1 MKKYTIPKRFDT
13 VTAEEIQSKIL
24 SIVEADDAQDLTLD
38 FAESEYVSSAGLRV
52 VILIA
57 KKMKAENRE
66 LILRNM
72 PEAIYNIFK
81 MAGFHLILNIQN
93 D

>member
-1 MKKYTIPKRFDT
+1 MREYMIPKRFDT
-13 VTAEEIQSKIL
+13 VTAESIQDKIL
-24 SIVEADDAQDLTLD
+24 KILEEESLQELMLN

-57 KKMKAENRE
+57 KKMKTEKRE
-66 LILRNM
+66 LVLRNM

-81 MAGFHLILNIQN
+81 MAGFHLFLNIQN

>member
-1 MKKYTIPKRFDT
+1 MIPKRFDT
-13 VTAEEIQSKIL
+13 ITAEDIQEKIL
-24 SIVEADDAQDLTLD
+24 SIVDSGDSPDLTLD

-72 PEAIYNIFK
+72 PEAIYNVFK

>member
-1 MKKYTIPKRFDT
+1 MKEYKIPKRFDT
-13 VTAEEIQSKIL
+13 VTAEEIQEKIL
-24 SIVEADDAQDLTLD
+24 KIIDADDLSDLTLD
-38 FAESEYVSSAGLRV
+38 FVESEYISSAGLRI

-66 LILRNM
+66 LILKNM
-72 PEAIYNIFK
+72 KESIYNIFK